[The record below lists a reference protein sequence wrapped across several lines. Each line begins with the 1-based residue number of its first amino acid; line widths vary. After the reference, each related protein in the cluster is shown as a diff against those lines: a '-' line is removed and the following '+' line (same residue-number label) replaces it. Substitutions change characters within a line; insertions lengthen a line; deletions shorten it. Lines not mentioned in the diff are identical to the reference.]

1 MTKPHPFE
9 IELITVPV
17 TCFRCG
23 KKAKNITIAKGS
35 RIPRKLCSECNNVE
49 PEGIDGE
56 VWCRDQTRGLKF
68 THRIG
73 WKTIKRGSKEWKDA
87 AAQIR
92 PPRKKEPG
100 EWMEVEKFGKFV
112 YGRGVE
118 GSKS

>member
-23 KKAKNITIAKGS
+23 KPCKQITIEKGS
-35 RIPRKLCSECNNVE
+35 RIPRKLCSACREVDEN
-49 PEGIDGE
+49 GIDGE

-68 THRIG
+68 GHRIG
-73 WKTIKRGSKEWKDA
+73 WKTIKRGSKEWKEA
-87 AAQIR
+87 AAKIK
-92 PPRKKEPG
+92 PPKKKEPG

-112 YGRGVE
+112 NYPF
-118 GSKS
+118 